1 MKPLFVAM
9 FLFFL
14 AGCGQEPA
22 PTAPARAP
30 ALPVP
35 TWTPVLVPDGQGTQ
49 AGAPQ
54 AGAPQAGAPQ
64 AGQTGLVLPT
74 PTPEPAQLPAGGGAI
89 LPTEDLL
96 EQGRLLVR
104 YGDYAGAR
112 ALLTQVAA
120 DPGRRAEA
128 LYDLGRAYLG
138 EGLYGEALATLE
150 QLDGLL
156 AAEQRDPGQFG
167 QKEQFLRGEA
177 LLGLARYSEAVAAY
191 GRFLESYPW
200 MNETV
205 QPRIARAYRALNDSE
220 SAAAALRRAADESTD
235 RVARVG
241 LLEELAQLYVEQG
254 RSATAAAVY
263 AEILDVAVNPGYRT
277 QILYKAGQALAAGG
291 DNVGAV
297 ERWRAATAED
307 PTHFSAYLALVEL
320 VNRSVEVDLSL
331 RGYIDLQA
339 EAWQP
344 AIAAYQGYLE
354 RVDPSDARAGQ
365 ALHEL
370 GQAYLG
376 AADYGQALATFDQ
389 LLARYPGCPCSGQAW
404 LDKAAAQQ
412 QQGDGAGARRTYRT
426 FARDAAS
433 DPLAPEA
440 RWLSGRS
447 ALAEGNSV
455 EAAVDFLALADS
467 FPAHERAPQALYLLG
482 FGAFSAGRY
491 GQAAEVLARLQSSY
505 PDPRWEAA
513 AYWLGRAQ
521 LAVGQPEAAR
531 ATWQA
536 LVDRAPDLYYGILAR
551 YALAG
556 VAMRGGAMFDAIQT
570 VVGPASRVVGDDGS
584 RAFAEAWLAGWLGKA
599 ASQVGQLPV
608 SVADDLDLAKGRLL
622 LELDQ
627 RGDALAMLERTYQRW
642 REDVAALY
650 PLSLEFARIGAYRLS
665 ILSAARLLQ
674 FSPAGLVE
682 NAPVFLQQLAYPR
695 PFAPLIEREAQANG
709 LDPFVY
715 YSLIR
720 QESLFEE
727 GARSSAAAQ
736 GLAQIIPDTGHWIA
750 ARLGHPEYTND
761 IIYRPAVNLRFG
773 AYYLAW
779 AREYLEGNLVSALAG
794 YNAGP
799 GNAESWR
806 ARFGAEDTLFVE
818 QMTYAEPRLYIQ
830 LVLSNVYHY
839 TRLYGG

>member
-1 MKPLFVAM
+1 
-9 FLFFL
+9 
-14 AGCGQEPA
+14 
-22 PTAPARAP
+22 
-30 ALPVP
+30 
-35 TWTPVLVPDGQGTQ
+35 
-49 AGAPQ
+49 
-54 AGAPQAGAPQ
+54 
-64 AGQTGLVLPT
+64 
-74 PTPEPAQLPAGGGAI
+74 
-89 LPTEDLL
+89 
-96 EQGRLLVR
+96 
-104 YGDYAGAR
+104 
-112 ALLTQVAA
+112 
-120 DPGRRAEA
+120 
-128 LYDLGRAYLG
+128 
-138 EGLYGEALATLE
+138 
-150 QLDGLL
+150 
-156 AAEQRDPGQFG
+156 
-167 QKEQFLRGEA
+167 
-177 LLGLARYSEAVAAY
+177 
-191 GRFLESYPW
+191 
-200 MNETV
+200 
-205 QPRIARAYRALNDSE
+205 
-220 SAAAALRRAADESTD
+220 
-235 RVARVG
+235 
-241 LLEELAQLYVEQG
+241 
-254 RSATAAAVY
+254 
-263 AEILDVAVNPGYRT
+263 
-277 QILYKAGQALAAGG
+277 
-291 DNVGAV
+291 
-297 ERWRAATAED
+297 
-307 PTHFSAYLALVEL
+307 
-320 VNRSVEVDLSL
+320 
-331 RGYIDLQA
+331 
-339 EAWQP
+339 
-344 AIAAYQGYLE
+344 
-354 RVDPSDARAGQ
+354 
-365 ALHEL
+365 
-370 GQAYLG
+370 
-376 AADYGQALATFDQ
+376 
-389 LLARYPGCPCSGQAW
+389 
-404 LDKAAAQQ
+404 
-412 QQGDGAGARRTYRT
+412 
-426 FARDAAS
+426 
-433 DPLAPEA
+433 
-440 RWLSGRS
+440 
-447 ALAEGNSV
+447 
-455 EAAVDFLALADS
+455 
-467 FPAHERAPQALYLLG
+467 
-482 FGAFSAGRY
+482 
-491 GQAAEVLARLQSSY
+491 
-505 PDPRWEAA
+505 
-513 AYWLGRAQ
+513 
-521 LAVGQPEAAR
+521 
-531 ATWQA
+531 
-536 LVDRAPDLYYGILAR
+536 
-551 YALAG
+551 
-556 VAMRGGAMFDAIQT
+556 MRGGAMFDAIQT

-665 ILSAARLLQ
+665 ILSAVRLLQ